1 MMRWK
6 TVAAI
11 ALGALLASPGMAA
24 VATVPIGVW
33 GNPRGT
39 LAVRTMACDNG
50 VCGTIVWAND
60 QAVADARAAGVS
72 HLVGTQLL
80 RNYHFSGSGIWS
92 GRLFVPDMGRSF
104 PSHISLIA
112 PDRLRISNCLVRHYF
127 CRSQEWHRLR

>member
-1 MMRWK
+1 MKGWK

-11 ALGALLASPGMAA
+11 TLGALLAAPGAA
-24 VATVPIGVW
+24 AAIAMPIGVW

-39 LAVRTMACDNG
+39 LAVRTMPCNNG

-60 QAVADARAAGVS
+60 QAMADARAAGIT

-80 RNYHFSGSGIWS
+80 RNYHPSRGGTWS

-112 PDRLRISNCLVRHYF
+112 PDRLKISNCLVRHYF

>member
-6 TVAAI
+6 TMAAI
-11 ALGALLASPGMAA
+11 TLGALLALPGVAA
-24 VATVPIGVW
+24 AAIVPLGIW

-39 LAVRTMACDNG
+39 LAVRTMNCDSG
-50 VCGTIVWAND
+50 LCGTIVWAND
-60 QAVADARAAGVS
+60 QAMADARAAGVS

-80 RNYHFSGSGIWS
+80 RNYHPDSSDSWS
-92 GRLFVPDMGRSF
+92 GWLFVPDMGRSF

-112 PDRLRISNCLVRHYF
+112 PDRLKISNCLVRHYF